1 VREAQRTYQKRKD
14 TATETEKRRVDELLQ
29 LLSDLSS
36 DVETLLQAASTAGNM
51 DRDDDVSKNIQR
63 LWSTYDTVIS
73 NEHVQPEL
81 RLLQVKNSKR
91 KAAQQARVDAVPVPQ
106 EQGGSQDVATS
117 APAFDVSDMN
127 FDLVRFEETT
137 VLSTFQRTNATDQY
151 MAGRNIFEVVKER
164 QAAMQEAEQRQAEG

>member
-51 DRDDDVSKNIQR
+51 QRDDDVSKNIQR

-81 RLLQVKNSKR
+81 RLLHVKNSKR
-91 KAAQQARVDAVPVPQ
+91 QAAHQARVDTVPQ
-106 EQGGSQDVATS
+106 EQGGSQIVATS
-117 APAFDVSDMN
+117 PLAFDVSHMN
-127 FDLVRFEETT
+127 FDLVRFRETT
-137 VLSTFQRTNATDQY
+137 LVTTFPRTDATDQY
-151 MAGRNIFEVVKER
+151 TASRNIFELVKER
-164 QAAMQEAEQRQAEG
+164 QAAMREADRRRAEG